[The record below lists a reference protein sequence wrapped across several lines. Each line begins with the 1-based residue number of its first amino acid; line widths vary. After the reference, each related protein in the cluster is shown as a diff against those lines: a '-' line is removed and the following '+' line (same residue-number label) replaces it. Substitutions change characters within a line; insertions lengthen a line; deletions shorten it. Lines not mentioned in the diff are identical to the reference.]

1 MKTAT
6 IKSTYSLD
14 GATVADIE
22 RMSRA
27 WGTPKSEVI
36 RRSVRAAAERI
47 DELAPVR
54 FTPIQ
59 ALDTFQRVPRLT
71 AAQGTAWAKS
81 IRQERGRQH
90 RPGGEIP

>member
-22 RMSRA
+22 RMARA
-27 WGTPKSEVI
+27 WGAPKSEVI
-36 RRSVRAAAERI
+36 RRSVRAAAERM

-54 FTPIQ
+54 LTPVQ
-59 ALDTFQRVPRLT
+59 ALDAFQQAPRLT
-71 AAQGTAWAKS
+71 GTEARRWIES
-81 IRQERGRQH
+81 IRQERRRQ
-90 RPGGEIP
+90 RRTGNPPS